1 MLLSGRVLALY
12 TQGYTWLW
20 SPMHQKQNRVEITR
34 SWRPEKRVS
43 SRTESN
49 TKAGNSVCHAQR
61 LTPAL
66 TFSGVFSQE
75 SRSVNEG

>member
-12 TQGYTWLW
+12 TIRGSGLLCLKSKTEWKPQG
-20 SPMHQKQNRVEITR
+20 PGGQKRGSLHGQRAI
-34 SWRPEKRVS
+34 PPL
-43 SRTESN
+43 
-49 TKAGNSVCHAQR
+49 GNSVCHEQR

-66 TFSGVFSQE
+66 TFSGVFSWE

>member
-12 TQGYTWLW
+12 TQDYTWVW
-20 SPMHQKQNRVEITR
+20 SPMPQKQNRVETTR

-49 TKAGNSVCHAQR
+49 TNAGKQC
-61 LTPAL
+61 LP
-66 TFSGVFSQE
+66 
-75 SRSVNEG
+75 